1 MLLIA
6 LIITISC
13 IDIITTTG
21 YNTNSDNNIFEVI
34 TLLGDKIKKLRK
46 SKNITQEELGKN
58 IGVTTSMVG
67 MYETNARK
75 PSYEVLIKIAEFF
88 SVSTDFLLNTEEK
101 LDMTLDSVK
110 KVYNMLKE
118 ATDEYGIEEVTDKQ
132 ENKIKTLA
140 AHFEGEEF
148 TDEDVEDIE
157 NFIKFIISKKK
168 K

>member
-118 ATDEYGIEEVTDKQ
+118 ATDEYGIEEVTEKQ

>member
-1 MLLIA
+1 M
-6 LIITISC
+6 
-13 IDIITTTG
+13 
-21 YNTNSDNNIFEVI
+21 
-34 TLLGDKIKKLRK
+34 LGDKIKKLRK

-110 KVYNMLKE
+110 KVYNMVKE
-118 ATDEYGIEEVTDKQ
+118 ATEEYGIEEVNQPEKQ

>member
-1 MLLIA
+1 M
-6 LIITISC
+6 
-13 IDIITTTG
+13 
-21 YNTNSDNNIFEVI
+21 
-34 TLLGDKIKKLRK
+34 LGDKIKKLRK

-110 KVYNMLKE
+110 KIHNMVKE
-118 ATDEYGIEEVTDKQ
+118 ATEKYGIEEVTEKQ

>member
-1 MLLIA
+1 M
-6 LIITISC
+6 
-13 IDIITTTG
+13 
-21 YNTNSDNNIFEVI
+21 
-34 TLLGDKIKKLRK
+34 LGDKIKKLRK

-110 KVYNMLKE
+110 KIHNMVKE
-118 ATDEYGIEEVTDKQ
+118 ATEKYGIEEVNQSEKQ

>member
-1 MLLIA
+1 M
-6 LIITISC
+6 
-13 IDIITTTG
+13 
-21 YNTNSDNNIFEVI
+21 
-34 TLLGDKIKKLRK
+34 LGDKIKKLRK

-110 KVYNMLKE
+110 KIHNMVKE
-118 ATDEYGIEEVTDKQ
+118 ATQKYGIEEVTEKQ

>member
-1 MLLIA
+1 M
-6 LIITISC
+6 
-13 IDIITTTG
+13 
-21 YNTNSDNNIFEVI
+21 I

>member
-1 MLLIA
+1 M
-6 LIITISC
+6 
-13 IDIITTTG
+13 
-21 YNTNSDNNIFEVI
+21 
-34 TLLGDKIKKLRK
+34 LGDKIKKLRK

-88 SVSTDFLLNTEEK
+88 NVSTDFLLNTEEK
-101 LDMTLDSVK
+101 LDMTLNSVK
-110 KVYNMLKE
+110 KIYNMVKE
-118 ATDEYGIEEVTDKQ
+118 ATDEYGIEEVTEKQ

>member
-1 MLLIA
+1 LLLIA

-110 KVYNMLKE
+110 KVYNMVKE
-118 ATDEYGIEEVTDKQ
+118 ATEEYEIEEVNQ
-132 ENKIKTLA
+132 SENKIKTLA

>member
-1 MLLIA
+1 M
-6 LIITISC
+6 
-13 IDIITTTG
+13 
-21 YNTNSDNNIFEVI
+21 
-34 TLLGDKIKKLRK
+34 LGDKIKKLRK

-118 ATDEYGIEEVTDKQ
+118 ATDEYGIEEVTEKQ

>member
-1 MLLIA
+1 M
-6 LIITISC
+6 II
-13 IDIITTTG
+13 
-21 YNTNSDNNIFEVI
+21 
-34 TLLGDKIKKLRK
+34 LLGDKIKKLRK

-110 KVYNMLKE
+110 KIHNMVKE
-118 ATDEYGIEEVTDKQ
+118 ATEKYGIEEVTEKQ

>member
-1 MLLIA
+1 M
-6 LIITISC
+6 
-13 IDIITTTG
+13 
-21 YNTNSDNNIFEVI
+21 I

-118 ATDEYGIEEVTDKQ
+118 ATDEYGIEEVTEKQ

>member
-1 MLLIA
+1 LLLIA

-118 ATDEYGIEEVTDKQ
+118 ATDEYGIEEVTEKQ

>member
-110 KVYNMLKE
+110 KVYNILKE
-118 ATDEYGIEEVTDKQ
+118 ATDEYGIEEVTEKQ

>member
-1 MLLIA
+1 M
-6 LIITISC
+6 II
-13 IDIITTTG
+13 
-21 YNTNSDNNIFEVI
+21 
-34 TLLGDKIKKLRK
+34 LLGDKIKKLRK

-110 KVYNMLKE
+110 KIHNMVKE
-118 ATDEYGIEEVTDKQ
+118 ATQKYGIEEVTEKQ